1 MLSLMLGALIVMT
14 ALAVAALGLRAD
26 RSGRGREVWVCNA
39 VAAALLAMT
48 VAAHAAGRVG

>member
-1 MLSLMLGALIVMT
+1 MLSHMLGALIVVT
-14 ALAVAALGLRAD
+14 ALVLAAMGLRAD
-26 RSGRGREVWVCNA
+26 RSGRAREVWVCNA

>member
-1 MLSLMLGALIVMT
+1 MLSPMLATLIIVTALGLGAI
-14 ALAVAALGLRAD
+14 GLRAD
-26 RSGRGREVWVCNA
+26 RSGRAREVWVCNA